1 MRHSLTRYVFTLSIA
16 LHVGCGSS
24 ADTAKTKPSPDAGAN
39 VDACSPS
46 DGSVPPEV
54 TRRAV
59 AVIVDF
65 ADATLE
71 DWQGPGFNTEGEVRA
86 QLDAMEA
93 HWLFL
98 SRGLEPIQWDLI
110 RIRLPE
116 NLTDTAFPGF
126 NEFRDAAVTLAKQQ
140 LTTADYDANADGV
153 IDTMW
158 LVVSNNGTRPPYLV
172 GGASQN
178 AGANDFVDGQDSD
191 SVIGGVTGN
200 FNHEVGHTRGLPDLY
215 GRYDSVQDLT
225 LMSSSWPLPPNDFS
239 AYERVHLGWV
249 VPQTITA
256 STRASLP
263 SANTH
268 LAAIKVP
275 TARPEEYFL
284 LEYRQRPQTGFGS
297 AAPFNFDGI
306 AVYHV
311 FEGSN
316 QDLDPPLV
324 KLEPADGTTATT
336 LTPAPT
342 DFAYPGNPAMLC
354 PFVLR
359 TYFGGDPVF
368 QLQNLAR
375 LPDGSIA
382 FDLTIL
388 SSGIGSAPNL
398 IANSTFESGTA
409 GWITGGF
416 QPQLATF
423 TWAALGANGSG
434 HSLSI
439 NAPVENDVE
448 WSTPVS
454 SLTAGRNL
462 FMCGFVRGAGITGG
476 AGGSISISGT
486 FIQTAGLHGTFDF
499 TRECAVVTAFA
510 STMSVACRLGGFAA
524 TTSGSLWC
532 DDVSLVPLTP
542 VFTGTA
548 TPPPPFE

>member
-1 MRHSLTRYVFTLSIA
+1 
-16 LHVGCGSS
+16 
-24 ADTAKTKPSPDAGAN
+24 
-39 VDACSPS
+39 
-46 DGSVPPEV
+46 
-54 TRRAV
+54 
-59 AVIVDF
+59 VIVDF
-65 ADATLE
+65 ADASLE
-71 DWQGPGFNTEGEVRA
+71 DWQGPGFNNETEIRT

-116 NLTDTAFPGF
+116 NLSDTAYADF
-126 NEFRDAAVTLAKQQ
+126 NAFRDAAVLLAKQQ
-140 LTTADYDANADGV
+140 LSVADYDANGDGV

-158 LVVSNNGTRPPYLV
+158 LVVSNNGTSPPYLV

-178 AGANDFVDGQDSD
+178 QGANDFVDGQDSG
-191 SVIGGVTGN
+191 SVIAGATGN

-215 GRYDSVQDLT
+215 GTYDSLQDLT

-249 VPQTITA
+249 VPQIVTT
-256 STRASLP
+256 TTTASLP

-297 AAPFNFDGI
+297 AAPFDFNGI

-311 FEGSN
+311 LEGSN

-324 KLEPADGTTATT
+324 KLEPADGTTASS

-342 DFAYPGNPAMLC
+342 DFAYPGNPAMPC

-368 QLQNLAR
+368 QLQNLAWTS
-375 LPDGSIA
+375 DGSIS

-398 IANSTFESGTA
+398 ISNSTFESGTA

-416 QPQLATF
+416 QPQLASF
-423 TWAALGANGSG
+423 TWAALGANGSA
-434 HSLSI
+434 HSISVTS
-439 NAPVENDVE
+439 ATANDVE
-448 WSTPVS
+448 WSTPVTG
-454 SLTAGRNL
+454 LTAGRNF
-462 FMCGFVRGAGITGG
+462 FMCGFLRGEDITDG
-476 AGGSISISGT
+476 AGGSISISAT

-510 STMSVACRLGGFAA
+510 PSMDVACRLGGFGA
-524 TTSGSLWC
+524 TSNGTLWC
-532 DDVSLVPLTP
+532 DDVTLRPLTP
-542 VFTGTA
+542 VFSTGIA
-548 TPPPPFE
+548 PPPPPFELR